1 MNNQRPGMLM
11 PALIGG
17 AVAGVLSGIPF
28 INCLCCLWAIGGG
41 MLAAFL
47 LSKDSPIALTTG
59 DGAIVGIFS
68 GIIATIVD
76 FFISIP
82 LAPMANEFI
91 RNLVERV
98 SEYADEMPPD
108 WETWLEGGAFESSL
122 PMIMLGLVINVFIF
136 SALGALGGIIGMSI
150 FKKRFKPGT
159 TKGVI
164 DVPKDESKTED
175 SGHNQS

>member
-1 MNNQRPGMLM
+1 MNNQRPGMMM

-41 MLAAFL
+41 ILAAHL
-47 LSKDSPIALTTG
+47 LSKDSPIALTIG

-68 GIIATIVD
+68 GIVATIVD

-91 RNLVERV
+91 RNIVEKLA
-98 SEYADEMPPD
+98 EYADEMPPD

-136 SALGALGGIIGMSI
+136 SILGALGGIIGMSI
-150 FKKRFKPGT
+150 FKKRFKPDRT
-159 TKGVI
+159 QGVI
-164 DVPKDESKTED
+164 DVPKDESKI
-175 SGHNQS
+175 